1 MSLPDADGPHLYVI
15 SGPSGAGKGT
25 VVRGVLARRP
35 DVWLSVSATT
45 RPARPGERHGIDYRF
60 VSIPEF
66 TAMRE
71 RGDLLESAEVYGNLY
86 GTPKEPVDRAL
97 AQGRDVI
104 CELDV
109 QGAVSVKRARPE
121 AVLVFVEPP
130 SLDDLFLRLRGRG
143 TEDPPSL
150 SKRMKAAYEEVKNK
164 GLYDHIVVND
174 SIDRA
179 VRRLLL
185 ILDGT
190 ETRKGPPPQ

>member
-1 MSLPDADGPHLYVI
+1 MSLPGADGPHLLVV

-25 VVRGVLARRP
+25 VVRRVSGRRP

-60 VSIPEF
+60 VSLPDF
-66 TAMRE
+66 MAMRE
-71 RGDLLESAEVYGNLY
+71 RGDLLESAVVYGNHY
-86 GTPKEPVDRAL
+86 GTPRRPVDRAL

-174 SIDRA
+174 DIEKA
-179 VRRLLL
+179 VERLLL

-190 ETRKGPPPQ
+190 